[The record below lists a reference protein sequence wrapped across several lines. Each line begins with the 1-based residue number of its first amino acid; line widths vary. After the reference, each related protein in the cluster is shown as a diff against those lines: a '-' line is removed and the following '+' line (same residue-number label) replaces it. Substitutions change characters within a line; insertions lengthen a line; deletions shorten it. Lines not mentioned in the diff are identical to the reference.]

1 VIAQAQMH
9 VLNRIMDHRADLVA
23 QIGRKSLRRVRLLR
37 GNAEMMEG
45 QAVFVG
51 KSERRSWAGS

>member
-1 VIAQAQMH
+1 MH

-37 GNAEMMEG
+37 GKAEMMEG
-45 QAVFVG
+45 QAVFAG
-51 KSERRSWAGS
+51 KSERRSRAGS